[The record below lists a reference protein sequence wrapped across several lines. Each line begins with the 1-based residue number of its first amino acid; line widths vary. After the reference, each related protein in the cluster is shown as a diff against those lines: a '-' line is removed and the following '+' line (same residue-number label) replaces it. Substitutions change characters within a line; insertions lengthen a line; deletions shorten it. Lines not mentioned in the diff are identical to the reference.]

1 MSIISPDNT
10 TPHHSPSW
18 SCWHRHSVTVP
29 PPFMSWIITPR
40 VCSARLRWETAHL
53 HNFFSNSPTFTSPFV
68 VLSHAPVTERRRVAL
83 MGGINKLVKLPI
95 SNQRSAWQ
103 RRAVPAGNRF
113 SPVHQRSHEPRGSSC
128 VPKCPQ
134 LLLNSLWLTV
144 SRGGFRI
151 SEHQGLGS
159 DPPPPRREGG
169 RVSAL
174 EATFLLW

>member
-1 MSIISPDNT
+1 
-10 TPHHSPSW
+10 
-18 SCWHRHSVTVP
+18 
-29 PPFMSWIITPR
+29 MSWIITPR
-40 VCSARLRWETAHL
+40 VCSARLRWVTAHL
-53 HNFFSNSPTFTSPFV
+53 HNFSNSPTFTSPFV
-68 VLSHAPVTERRRVAL
+68 VLSHAAVTERRRVAL

-95 SNQRSAWQ
+95 SNHRSAWQ

-134 LLLNSLWLTV
+134 LLLNGLWLTV

-159 DPPPPRREGG
+159 DPPPARRGG
-169 RVSAL
+169 GGVSPHL
-174 EATFLLW
+174 KHLFFFGRFWWELRSKLNYMTLWNKNRTDICSSSG